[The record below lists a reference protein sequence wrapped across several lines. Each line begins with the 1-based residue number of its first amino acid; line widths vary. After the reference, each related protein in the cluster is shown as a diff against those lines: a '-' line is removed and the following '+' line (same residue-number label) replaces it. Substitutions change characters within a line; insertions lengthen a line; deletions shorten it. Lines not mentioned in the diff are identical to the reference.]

1 MRCGINL
8 ECFAMT
14 RILSLALILGSSLF
28 AACAADG
35 NTGTTLG
42 NDELGTETP
51 ADGEVAK
58 ADGFDTFGIYTAI
71 KVGAFECNGL
81 GSCTH
86 VTLARANRSTTT
98 CADGST
104 KASCDVRYL
113 DFSKLGLSA
122 SKLTAVTDKL
132 QASAATPEI
141 GAQLLVRGKYV
152 HGTSPLHPGVDWV
165 TFQVTEL
172 WTAQIDNGA
181 VDGAFVMI
189 RDNGIRCI
197 DGPCPSLTETRLNST
212 VAMKIHGLDWP
223 VELQKYSTSPGW
235 LPNRVY
241 DAETKAD
248 GVIVTGYRTHGQV
261 MHLPSTLRSVEQVYL
276 LAK

>member
-1 MRCGINL
+1 
-8 ECFAMT
+8 MT
-14 RILSLALILGSSLF
+14 RTMSLGLILASSLF

-35 NTGTTLG
+35 ETGTTLG

-58 ADGFDTFGIYTAI
+58 ADGIDTFGIFTATKI
-71 KVGAFECNGL
+71 GAHECNGL

-86 VTLARANRSTTT
+86 VALARANRSTTT
-98 CADGST
+98 CADGGV

-122 SKLTAVTDKL
+122 SKLDGVMAKL

-141 GAQLLVRGKYV
+141 GTQLLVRGKYI
-152 HGTSPLHPGVDWV
+152 HGKNPIYPNVDWV
-165 TFQVTEL
+165 TFQVTEV
-172 WTAQIDNGA
+172 WTAEMANGT
-181 VDGAFVMI
+181 VDGTFVMM

-197 DGPCPSLTETRLNST
+197 AAPCPNLSEMRLNST
-212 VAMKIHGLDWP
+212 RKQDIHGLDWP
-223 VELQKYSTSPGW
+223 VEFQSAVSSPSW

-241 DAETKAD
+241 DAETKPD
-248 GVIVTGYRTHGQV
+248 GVIVTGYRTHGQG
-261 MHLPSTLRSVEQVYL
+261 PTTTLRSVEQVYL
-276 LAK
+276 RVK